1 MFLLN
6 GLVNILLIVY
16 AGLSAVLEED
26 EIFVPLGGLVK
37 TLNVELSATLITIEQ
52 GININDYVGNVWH
65 SC

>member
-52 GININDYVGNVWH
+52 GINDYVGHV
-65 SC
+65 